1 MPLDK
6 VEVARIALVAW
17 MLALSGCGEATAPRP
32 EQNQESVVVR
42 WDEAALEAIRH
53 AYFGAPIVA
62 RALAI
67 VHTCMYDAWAA
78 YDGNAVGTQLGGN
91 LRRPPA
97 ERTLVNKER
106 AVSVAAYRA
115 LVDLFPSEQAVF
127 DGLMQQLS
135 LDPADQSTDART
147 AVGIGN
153 VAAAAVLASRH
164 HDGSNQ
170 LGDLAPGPYS
180 DYTGYQPVN
189 SPDKVND
196 PNRWQ
201 PLRVLDSK
209 GEATTQQFVAPQWGL
224 VTPFALTSGAQFVP
238 RQCRTSIPAP
248 ATSSRRRR

>member
-91 LRRPPA
+91 
-97 ERTLVNKER
+97 
-106 AVSVAAYRA
+106 
-115 LVDLFPSEQAVF
+115 
-127 DGLMQQLS
+127 
-135 LDPADQSTDART
+135 
-147 AVGIGN
+147 
-153 VAAAAVLASRH
+153 
-164 HDGSNQ
+164 
-170 LGDLAPGPYS
+170 
-180 DYTGYQPVN
+180 
-189 SPDKVND
+189 
-196 PNRWQ
+196 
-201 PLRVLDSK
+201 
-209 GEATTQQFVAPQWGL
+209 
-224 VTPFALTSGAQFVP
+224 
-238 RQCRTSIPAP
+238 
-248 ATSSRRRR
+248 